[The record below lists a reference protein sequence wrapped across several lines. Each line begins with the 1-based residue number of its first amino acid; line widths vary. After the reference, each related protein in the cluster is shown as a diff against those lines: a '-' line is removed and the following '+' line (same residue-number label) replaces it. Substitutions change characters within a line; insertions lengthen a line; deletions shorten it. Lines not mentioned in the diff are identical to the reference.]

1 MIHRGDHDRLEE
13 PADALRTGPRPRIRT
28 RTMSNIITVALLT
41 LSILGGIA
49 NVANAANGE
58 DFGTRTTQQQQPS
71 PN

>member
-1 MIHRGDHDRLEE
+1 
-13 PADALRTGPRPRIRT
+13 
-28 RTMSNIITVALLT
+28 MSKIVTAVVLT

-58 DFGTRTTQQQQPS
+58 EFGTRTSPLQQPS

>member
-1 MIHRGDHDRLEE
+1 
-13 PADALRTGPRPRIRT
+13 
-28 RTMSNIITVALLT
+28 MSNIITVALLT

-58 DFGTRTTQQQQPS
+58 DFGTRTTQQQQPL

>member
-1 MIHRGDHDRLEE
+1 MEM
-13 PADALRTGPRPRIRT
+13 
-28 RTMSNIITVALLT
+28 TMSNIITVTLLT

-58 DFGTRTTQQQQPS
+58 DFGTRTTPQQQPS